1 VPDPGRRAIEIGRPE
16 EYGVLESLAV
26 LLLCQLAGELM
37 VVVLGWPVPGPVVGM
52 ALLFLGLVIRGGV
65 PQPLADTAN
74 GLLAQLSLLFVP
86 AGVGVMTHL
95 RLLGDQWLPLTA
107 SLLVSTLLTIAVTG
121 WLMQRLSGVGDE

>member
-1 VPDPGRRAIEIGRPE
+1 M
-16 EYGVLESLAV
+16 LESLAV